1 MFRFCGSSFTPESP
15 VISSI
20 SPVALSIKWLNL
32 PKPFTFNNVFV
43 EFFGVASLMLKVV
56 RDQIRL
62 ELAIVCFIVIFLG
75 QLCFVG

>member
-1 MFRFCGSSFTPESP
+1 MRLCGSSFTPERSRF
-15 VISSI
+15 STI

-32 PKPFTFNNVFV
+32 PNPLTFNDVFV

-62 ELAIVCFIVIFLG
+62 LLAMVGFIVIIFG